1 MKKVTTFVVLVCL
14 LLLTLG
20 AVPVYAD
27 GVPALP
33 HAFYGSVAI
42 NGSPAPAGTSVEA
55 RGEGVATGIS
65 GNPTV
70 TSVSGVYGTSNPL
83 EPRLVVQGNIEEGAN
98 ITFYVNG
105 TSTGQAAEWHSGET
119 TELNLSVTI
128 AAPPAPPAP
137 PPAPPEAPVIE
148 ANLFGS
154 SYRFPIS
161 TSGEVLETI
170 TATSADGKLNIT
182 IPAGTIAK
190 VDGQPLSSLT
200 ADVDPSPPDPPEGDN
215 IIGLVYDFGPEGATF
230 VPPITVTFTY
240 DPDEVAEG
248 DELVVMV
255 WDEAAGEWVE
265 VGPGDYTVN
274 TETNTVTLLVGGFS
288 KYAIIAR
295 AAPAPPTPTAPPPAP
310 AAFSL
315 SALTVQPAEANPGE
329 LVTITV
335 EVANTGGTAGSY
347 TVVLQLNG
355 MKETEKSVTVA
366 AGSSEIV
373 TFSVTREVAGSY
385 SVTVDGLSASFT
397 VAAPLP
403 PPPSPEK
410 EEAEEGIVPSPAGIS
425 WWVWL
430 VIGVAVVVA
439 ILIGFA
445 WVRRRSYY

>member
-33 HAFYGSVAI
+33 HAFYGSVTI
-42 NGSPAPAGTSVEA
+42 NGSPAPAGTSVGA
-55 RGEGVATGIS
+55 RGEGVATDIS

-70 TSVSGVYGTSNPL
+70 TSVSGIYGTSNPL
-83 EPRLVVQGNIEEGAN
+83 EPRLIVQGNIEEEAT
-98 ITFYVNG
+98 ITFYVNDV
-105 TSTGQAAEWHSGET
+105 STGQTAEWHSGET

-230 VPPITVTFTY
+230 VPPITVTFAY
-240 DPDEVAEG
+240 DPDEVSEG

-274 TETNTVTLLVGGFS
+274 TETNTITLLVSGFS

-410 EEAEEGIVPSPAGIS
+410 EEAEEEIVPSPAGIS

>member
-1 MKKVTTFVVLVCL
+1 MKKVITFVALVCL
-14 LLLTLG
+14 LLLTIG
-20 AVPVYAD
+20 AIPVYAD

-33 HAFYGSVAI
+33 HAFYGSVSI

-55 RGEGVATGIS
+55 RGEGVATGIG

-83 EPRLVVQGNIEEGAN
+83 EPRLVVQGNIEEGAT

-105 TSTGQAAEWHSGET
+105 TSTSQTAEWHSGET
-119 TELNLSVTI
+119 TELNLSTTI
-128 AAPPAPPAP
+128 AAPPAPPP
-137 PPAPPEAPVIE
+137 PPPPVAPVIE

-154 SYRFPIS
+154 AHSFPIS

-170 TATSADGKLNIT
+170 TATSPDGKLTIT
-182 IPAGTIAK
+182 IPAGTIAM

-230 VPPITVTFTY
+230 VPPITVTFAY
-240 DPDEVAEG
+240 DPDEVPEG

-255 WDEAAGEWVE
+255 WDEGAGEWVE
-265 VGPGDYTVN
+265 VGPEDYTVN
-274 TETNTVTLLVGGFS
+274 TEDNTITLLVSGFS

-295 AAPAPPTPTAPPPAP
+295 AVVVAPAPPPPAP

-315 SALTVQPAEANPGE
+315 SNLTVQPAEINPGE
-329 LVTITV
+329 MVTITV
-335 EVANTGGTAGSY
+335 EVANTGGTTGSY

-355 MKETEKSVTVA
+355 VKETEKSVAVA

-385 SVTVDGLSASFT
+385 SITVDGLNTSFT
-397 VAAPLP
+397 VAAPP
-403 PPPSPEK
+403 PPPPPPPPEK
-410 EEAEEGIVPSPAGIS
+410 EKVEEEIMPLPAGMA

-430 VIGVAVVVA
+430 IIGVAVVVA
-439 ILIGFA
+439 ILIGFI
-445 WVRRRSYY
+445 WVRRRAYY